1 MEMMGMNWW
10 DVVQMEIP
18 FGLTTAF
25 LSLVVYA
32 NSDDFQEKL
41 ATTAPY
47 WAPGWFMLLVIPVIL
62 EALGY
67 STPWWLFI
75 LEEVACTCK
84 LFFTLLICLN
94 YEEKFSSLAMR
105 ACNACSLL
113 AAACLPLYSHIAWA
127 WLLALILLPAFSAFL
142 WSSGNGN
149 ASEKAFRMAFPLILV
164 IAVGLPQFLHDDIV
178 LAPWPMANLDIASY
192 VNVKLRNVSSETGMG
207 YSKTFTSFTPRANFR
222 G

>member
-1 MEMMGMNWW
+1 MNWW
-10 DVVQMEIP
+10 HVVQMEIP

-25 LSLVVYA
+25 LLLVY
-32 NSDDFQEKL
+32 NFQEKL
-41 ATTAPY
+41 ATTAPH

-67 STPWWLFI
+67 SNPWWLFI
-75 LEEVACTCK
+75 LEEVACICE
-84 LFFTLLICLN
+84 LFFTLLVCLKS
-94 YEEKFSSLAMR
+94 EEKFSSLAIR

-127 WLLALILLPAFSAFL
+127 WLLTLILLPAFSAFL
-142 WSSGNGN
+142 WRSSGNASGSEN
-149 ASEKAFRMAFPLILV
+149 AVRMAFPLILV
-164 IAVGLPQFLHDDIV
+164 IAVGLPQFLHDDVV

-207 YSKTFTSFTPRANFR
+207 YSKTFASFTPRANFR